1 MVYDRRVLVRFA
13 LLVLTLAA
21 PLGGGCH
28 RFGSCEAQNVNA
40 INAACS
46 GPEGFMW
53 NGSACVFTHACNCT
67 GDDCQG
73 LYHDREHCET
83 AHTHCVK

>member
-1 MVYDRRVLVRFA
+1 MVYDRRVLARIA
-13 LLVLTLAA
+13 LLFLTLAA
-21 PLGGGCH
+21 VGCH
-28 RFGSCEAQNVNA
+28 RIGSCEPQNVNGVEA
-40 INAACS
+40 NCS
-46 GPEGFMW
+46 GPEGWMW

>member
-1 MVYDRRVLVRFA
+1 MFYDRRVLARIA

-21 PLGGGCH
+21 IGCH
-28 RFGSCEAQNVNA
+28 RIGSCEAQNVSGVEAN
-40 INAACS
+40 CS
-46 GPEGFMW
+46 GPEGWMW